1 MHGMCTHTCVGVL
14 ECVRLCGV
22 FVCVCVCVCVCVWSV
37 CVRVNP
43 ELMYARY
50 AGHYCGGKLYL
61 QPLNPDFINCS
72 QESVNLRNCMQIY

>member
-1 MHGMCTHTCVGVL
+1 MGVL